1 MEEALGCKPVLYLT
15 SLRIDGREQWWRW
28 EDQLGGYFTVQV
40 RGDDSMM
47 AQTRG
52 RGDQKGWDTGC
63 ILDTECTGFPDS
75 VDVEYE
81 GEKKN
86 QHDYEIVDLSNKK
99 DDKSVLSW
107 RMVEVKQVWGKRSG
121 V

>member
-1 MEEALGCKPVLYLT
+1 MEEGIGCKPVLYLT

-28 EDQLGGYFTVQV
+28 EDQLGGYSMVQV

-52 RGDQKGWDTGC
+52 RGDQKGWDTGY
-63 ILDTECTGFPDS
+63 ILDTECTGIE
-75 VDVEYE
+75 VEYE
-81 GEKKN
+81 RGKKN
-86 QHDYEIVDLSNKK
+86 QHDCEIVDLSNKK